1 MNVPK
6 LRFKDESGLDFPEW
20 EEKTLGEIAHFSKGK
35 GISKADI
42 DEHGSTFCIRYGEL
56 YTEYGETI
64 VNIKSKTNI
73 STKNL
78 VLSEVNDVIIPAS
91 GETQLDI
98 AKASCVMVVGVALGS
113 DLNIIK
119 SKENGAFL
127 SYYLN
132 SQRNLEIA
140 RLAQGHSVVHLYASQ
155 LKLLNLNLP
164 CLSEQTK
171 IANFLSAVDDKIAEL
186 AKKVVLLQRY
196 KKGAMQQ
203 IFSQQLRFKDDNGQD
218 FPEWDIRDLE
228 TISCKVT
235 LKNKDYSVS
244 HVLTNSATQGIVSQS
259 EYFDRDIANKVNLD
273 GYYVVELDDF
283 IYNPRISIHALVG
296 PIKRNKLIKGVMS
309 PLYTVFRFKEGSLSF
324 FEQYFET
331 THWHEYMKNVSN
343 TGVRHDRMNITN
355 ESFFSLPIPYPSLP
369 EQTKIANFLSALDE
383 QINTSQQQLELSKQ
397 YKQSLLQQMFI

>member
-6 LRFKDESGLDFPEW
+6 LRFKDDNGLDFPEW

-42 DEHGSTFCIRYGEL
+42 DEHGATLCIRYGEL
-56 YTEYGETI
+56 YTKYGEII

-73 STKNL
+73 TINNL

-98 AKASCVMVVGVALGS
+98 AKASCVMVAGVALGS

-164 CLSEQTK
+164 CYQEQTK
-171 IANFLSAVDDKIAEL
+171 IANFLTAV
-186 AKKVVLLQRY
+186 
-196 KKGAMQQ
+196 
-203 IFSQQLRFKDDNGQD
+203 
-218 FPEWDIRDLE
+218 
-228 TISCKVT
+228 
-235 LKNKDYSVS
+235 
-244 HVLTNSATQGIVSQS
+244 
-259 EYFDRDIANKVNLD
+259 
-273 GYYVVELDDF
+273 
-283 IYNPRISIHALVG
+283 
-296 PIKRNKLIKGVMS
+296 
-309 PLYTVFRFKEGSLSF
+309 
-324 FEQYFET
+324 
-331 THWHEYMKNVSN
+331 
-343 TGVRHDRMNITN
+343 
-355 ESFFSLPIPYPSLP
+355 
-369 EQTKIANFLSALDE
+369 DE
-383 QINTSQQQLELSKQ
+383 QINTSQQQLNLSKQ